1 MPKYKFDF
9 MLNIWMQDVEIEADN
24 YEEAEELLYEMTSSD
39 ILREGYEKQSDITD
53 LDAEEIEEDNYFEED

>member
-1 MPKYKFDF
+1 MPRYKFDF
-9 MLNIWMQDVEIEADN
+9 LLNIWMQDVEIEADN

-53 LDAEEIEEDNYFEED
+53 LDVEEIEEDNYFEED

>member
-1 MPKYKFDF
+1 MPRYKFDF
-9 MLNIWMQDVEIEADN
+9 LLNIWMQDVEIEADN